1 VETMKGKIEAICVS
15 PKKGVQKQPIEKAEI
30 RENHGI
36 IGDAHAAPG
45 NRQISILIDNSI
57 AKVKDAANINIVDGD
72 FAENIIISGIDLTK
86 LSIGTK
92 LKLNNSVIL
101 EITQFGKKCH
111 DRCRIFEKAGICAMA
126 DEGIF
131 AKALSSGPI
140 TKGDEMEVMD
150 D

>member
-1 VETMKGKIEAICVS
+1 MKGKIEAICIS
-15 PKKGVQKQPIEKAEI
+15 PKKAVQKQAIEKAEI

-36 IGDAHAAPG
+36 VGDAHAAPG
-45 NRQISILIDNSI
+45 NRQISILIEDSI
-57 AKVKDAANINIVDGD
+57 TKVKDSADIEIVDGD
-72 FAENIIISGIDLTK
+72 FAENIIISGIDLKK

-92 LKLNNSVIL
+92 FRLNNLVIL

-111 DRCRIFEKAGICAMA
+111 DRCRIFEKAGVCAMA

-131 AKALSSGPI
+131 VKALSSGPI
-140 TKGDEMEVMD
+140 KKGDAMEVID

>member
-1 VETMKGKIEAICVS
+1 METMKGKIEAICIS
-15 PKKGVQKQPIEKAEI
+15 PKKAVQKQAIEKAEI

-36 IGDAHAAPG
+36 VGDAHAAPG
-45 NRQISILIDNSI
+45 NRQISILIEDSI
-57 AKVKDAANINIVDGD
+57 TKVKDSADIEIVDGD
-72 FAENIIISGIDLTK
+72 FAENIIISGIDLKK

-92 LKLNNSVIL
+92 FKLNNSVIL

-111 DRCRIFEKAGICAMA
+111 DRCRIFEKVGVCAMA

-131 AKALSSGPI
+131 VKALSSGPI
-140 TKGDEMEVMD
+140 KKGDAMEVID